1 MVTHRPELH
10 ITAPE
15 GVLEAPAGSL
25 LKDGT
30 WHIMYQYEP
39 HADGHGLWGH
49 VTSPNF
55 SPFNW
60 TDGEDILVPE
70 GEETDLWAGSVISD
84 AGKVTLFFTSVKGD
98 KTEIHRADVADGK
111 ATRAGCVVGDSDG
124 HTNFRSPCV
133 IARGAGWLMLAVS
146 GPEDDPRPVILES
159 LDTETWTLIGDLEF
173 TGKSGLEGIPQ
184 LVSPRIIVLSDEFSG
199 DSHDVLLVTVQ
210 FGEIDICGYLVGH
223 LDGYTFD
230 VETPFTRID
239 YGHDFSRPR
248 TTNFDV
254 TDTTSLE
261 GAIVFGLMDGGG
273 ALHDLDRDPSYH
285 SEKWVNCLS
294 APRLVTL
301 QDGHLFQT
309 PYPGLIAEIEKT
321 ERASLW
327 SGMFSVGEGEISVA
341 LVDREDNI
349 YATISHTKDAVFLD
363 RSESSF
369 FEDDEMAE
377 APVTCSDT
385 QSMSIL
391 VDGSTVE
398 VFADGG
404 AATLSSRVYF
414 DHDFYRFAVRTTG
427 GAVLEQVVSD

>member
-10 ITAPE
+10 ITAPA

-39 HADGHGLWGH
+39 QADGHGHWGH
-49 VTSPNF
+49 VTSPHF
-55 SPFNW
+55 SPFHW
-60 TDGEDILVPE
+60 SEQQDILAPTE
-70 GEETDLWAGSVISD
+70 NETDLWAGSVISD
-84 AGKVTLFFTSVKGD
+84 VGQVKLFFTSVFGT
-98 KTEIHRADVADGK
+98 KTEVHRADIVDGTAQRK
-111 ATRAGCVVGDSDG
+111 GCVVGDGEGGS
-124 HTNFRSPCV
+124 NFRSPCV

-159 LDTETWTLIGDLEF
+159 LDTTNWSLIGDLEF
-173 TGKSGLEGIPQ
+173 SGKSGLEGIPQ
-184 LVSPRIIVLSDEFSG
+184 LVSPRIIVLADEFTG
-199 DSHDVLLVTVQ
+199 DYHDVLLVTVQ

-223 LDGYTFD
+223 LHGATFE

-261 GAIVFGLMDGGG
+261 GAIIFGLMDGGG
-273 ALHDLDRDPSYH
+273 ALHDLDTDPSFS
-285 SEKWVNCLS
+285 SEDWVNCLS

-309 PYPGLIAEIEKT
+309 PYPGLTSEIEKT

-327 SGMFSVGEGEISVA
+327 SGLFSVGEGEISVA
-341 LVDREDNI
+341 LVDHDDNI

-369 FEDDEMAE
+369 FPEDEMAE

-427 GAVLEQVVSD
+427 GAVLEQVVAD